1 MPLIPESAI
10 QKSFAALP
18 VARFQAGET
27 VLGAG
32 TRTGRLMILKKG
44 AVAVIKDGVD
54 IANVSEPGA
63 IFGELSI
70 LLDQPHTADVRALE
84 ASQFHVA
91 DAALLA
97 KDLLTLTYIAMAL
110 AARVNNANL
119 AVIELKRQL
128 NAGEPHRVIV
138 EKVAGIDANLVYAGH
153 PLNPFMYIEYIEQ
166 PSGKASG

>member
-1 MPLIPESAI
+1 MERAMPLIPGSAI

-18 VARFQAGET
+18 VVEFQAGEI

-44 AVAVIKDGVD
+44 AVAVIKESVE

-63 IFGELSI
+63 VFGELSI
-70 LLDQPHTADVRALE
+70 LLDQPHTADVRTLE

-91 DAALLA
+91 DAAFLA
-97 KDLLTLTYIAMAL
+97 KDLLTLTYIATAL
-110 AARVNNANL
+110 AARINNANR

-128 NAGEPHRVIV
+128 NAREPHSVIV
-138 EKVAGIDANLVYAGH
+138 ETLAQIDANLVHVGY
-153 PLNPFMYIEYIEQ
+153 PLNPFMYMEMRQ
-166 PSGKASG
+166 R